1 MANSISRSYCLP
13 IDAVNDF
20 VTLPIGG
27 LDPMPANEARTD
39 STAFVALDTFD
50 QTLRGSNRLL
60 LETPAALELLDDK
73 LPLVSQ
79 ASTNKTRFAT
89 EFADGPVKRALGKT
103 SPLRSLLAIGTG
115 ERHRATA
122 VFIDDEGKTHCRANL
137 MQLVTSQDRA
147 VIVEL
152 HGIKGYEE
160 SLGLL
165 HEHIQSLGGAPL
177 QCSEL
182 YKQLF
187 PPRPTYDPKP
197 EIPIEEDDTAFDAAN
212 KIIATHIPLMRA
224 NEFGIIA
231 DYDTEFLHDYRIH
244 LRKIRSVLSL
254 FKGVYDEDQTTA
266 LKAEFSAFMAP
277 TGALRDLDVYLL
289 EQQRYYDLLP
299 DSLHGGLDALFSL
312 LAKVRATEKN
322 RLTRHLQSTPYT
334 RAVTAAAKRFS
345 RRGGVRPGVNAMLAA
360 HDYATERIWQR
371 YRRVRK
377 IAGGITPAT
386 PDAQIHELRIHCKKL
401 RYLMEFFGPVFPQ
414 AELSPLL
421 KALKSIQDELGL
433 FNDYS
438 VQQDNL
444 SLFASRLGT
453 QHLDADLEIAQ
464 SVGALIAVLHRRQ
477 IEQRARVLKQLNRF
491 NRPGIRHAFQQLFQ
505 PPKPQQPPQDDDT

>member
-1 MANSISRSYCLP
+1 
-13 IDAVNDF
+13 
-20 VTLPIGG
+20 
-27 LDPMPANEARTD
+27 
-39 STAFVALDTFD
+39 
-50 QTLRGSNRLL
+50 
-60 LETPAALELLDDK
+60 
-73 LPLVSQ
+73 
-79 ASTNKTRFAT
+79 
-89 EFADGPVKRALGKT
+89 
-103 SPLRSLLAIGTG
+103 
-115 ERHRATA
+115 
-122 VFIDDEGKTHCRANL
+122 
-137 MQLVTSQDRA
+137 
-147 VIVEL
+147 
-152 HGIKGYEE
+152 
-160 SLGLL
+160 
-165 HEHIQSLGGAPL
+165 
-177 QCSEL
+177 
-182 YKQLF
+182 
-187 PPRPTYDPKP
+187 
-197 EIPIEEDDTAFDAAN
+197 
-212 KIIATHIPLMRA
+212 
-224 NEFGIIA
+224 
-231 DYDTEFLHDYRIH
+231 
-244 LRKIRSVLSL
+244 
-254 FKGVYDEDQTTA
+254 VYDEDQTTA